1 MPRSQGIALKTERGR
16 RARKRPT
23 ASDVQQVL
31 ADCEAE
37 GAEDLVAAGADPGPG
52 ATMSPAQMRALRRSA
67 RLTSAECMA
76 HRERAA
82 PDGTARTSGTPS

>member
-1 MPRSQGIALKTERGR
+1 V
-16 RARKRPT
+16 ARKRPT

-31 ADCEAE
+31 ADYEA
-37 GAEDLVAAGADPGPG
+37 GKAEDLVSAGGRPGPD

-76 HRERAA
+76 HRQRTTADR
-82 PDGTARTSGTPS
+82 PDALR